1 MKTKSL
7 RLWCI
12 CLWLALSY
20 SALANNLPYWLTPT
34 NTATA
39 PAGTPVTLRSL
50 ADAVPPPAYFWLSNT
65 IPIPGATT
73 NSYVVIAAAATTNVQ
88 WSIVASNT
96 LGRSTNGPF
105 YVRLSASVSNATGN
119 VTLSGTNS
127 VMDLLAIGNHLR
139 GTALLTGAPLILA
152 DANQDG
158 VVNAT
163 DQYLIKESILGRTN
177 LGQVNSA
184 VISDPDGDS
193 LINKQEWLAGTFQ
206 TMADSDGDGVDDA
219 TELRDGTDPLDPRS
233 LVYYGTYLSSPP
245 VTLLLATPNMDDA
258 GLFVATPP
266 VTLLLATPNLDDT
279 GLFVATPP
287 VTLLLATPNL
297 DDTGLFVA
305 TPPIKIQFG
314 P

>member
-20 SALANNLPYWLTPT
+20 SALANNPPYWLTPT

-39 PAGTPVTLRSL
+39 PAGTPVTLRAI

-88 WSIVASNT
+88 WSIVASNSV
-96 LGRSTNGPF
+96 GHSTNGPF
-105 YVRLSASVSNATGN
+105 YVRLSGNVSN
-119 VTLSGTNS
+119 TLGSLTVGGTNN
-127 VMDLLAIGNHLR
+127 VIDLLKIGNHLR
-139 GTALLTGAPLILA
+139 GAAPLTGYALVMA

-206 TMADSDGDGVDDA
+206 TMADSDGDGVPDA
-219 TELRDGTDPLDPRS
+219 VEIAVGTDPLDPRS
-233 LVYYGTYLSSPP
+233 LIPYGDY
-245 VTLLLATPNMDDA
+245 VATPPITILNLTPDPADS
-258 GLFVATPP
+258 GVFVATPP
-266 VTLLLATPNLDDT
+266 VTLLNLTPDPADS
-279 GLFVATPP
+279 GVFVATPP
-287 VTLLLATPNL
+287 VTIFISP
-297 DDTGLFVA
+297 
-305 TPPIKIQFG
+305 
-314 P
+314 